1 MVESKRGKQFRNLDL
16 AIEQLNNIYNDN
28 EDEDV
33 IDDSIDQ
40 FLDEGSMDNYQDND
54 NNNERINGRRI
65 LIDEEVYD
73 EIGIGGW

>member
-1 MVESKRGKQFRNLDL
+1 MSVSRNLHNVL
-16 AIEQLNNIYNDN
+16 SELFALLII
-28 EDEDV
+28 V
-33 IDDSIDQ
+33 
-40 FLDEGSMDNYQDND
+40 EGGMDNYQDNK